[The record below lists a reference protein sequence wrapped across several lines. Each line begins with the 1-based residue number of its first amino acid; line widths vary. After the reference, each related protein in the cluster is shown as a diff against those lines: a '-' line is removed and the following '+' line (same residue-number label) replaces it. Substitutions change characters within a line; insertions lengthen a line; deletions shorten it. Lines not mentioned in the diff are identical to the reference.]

1 MACRSQLPRACE
13 LRMPFPVFFFFFKGK
28 GYNSH
33 AIQFTHLKCSMLLVY
48 SEASLIAQLV
58 KNPPAMQETPVQFL
72 GREDLWR
79 RGRLPTSAFLGFPCG
94 SASKESACNA
104 GDLSLIPG
112 LGRSP
117 GEGKGYP
124 LQYSG
129 LENSMDC
136 IVQGVT
142 KLDTTERL
150 SQYIQSCTVIVTI
163 TFRTLSSLQKEM
175 LPPLAVIILH
185 PQMSYFSQP

>member
-1 MACRSQLPRACE
+1 
-13 LRMPFPVFFFFFKGK
+13 
-28 GYNSH
+28 
-33 AIQFTHLKCSMLLVY
+33 
-48 SEASLIAQLV
+48 
-58 KNPPAMQETPVQFL
+58 
-72 GREDLWR
+72 
-79 RGRLPTSAFLGFPCG
+79 
-94 SASKESACNA
+94 
-104 GDLSLIPG
+104 
-112 LGRSP
+112 
-117 GEGKGYP
+117 
-124 LQYSG
+124 
-129 LENSMDC
+129 MDC